1 MPKRIIDGDALW
13 VSEKLTL
20 VPVKYR
26 AEYAWILPLA
36 QVNGCFE
43 CSPMLVWRTCYSA
56 LRSGWTVAKVAKM
69 LNAFEA
75 AKMLFRFRLDE
86 KTYGFFIGIQKDG
99 RLPRPSDRI
108 RSIKFWQQG
117 LVPEEELASFLGV
130 TVAKVREDYH
140 DEIATNSRVGRGGV
154 AEDTRRIRGEVAE
167 TPLTGIGIGKGK
179 GEGEGE
185 GEGSSSG
192 ISSGTGEQPTPD
204 QEEED
209 EPGTQVTIDATYA
222 LADQLL
228 SLFGKLDPAP
238 SQAIRENNVRRL
250 YPLVVA
256 HASNTTLLGEALTW
270 ARNDSWWGPKLLGAT
285 FPASYFVKSYD
296 SIVLAMAT
304 PPRTNLYMTKED
316 PTPDQT
322 TPTSDDA
329 AEPDYDIPRD

>member
-75 AKMLFRFRLDE
+75 AKMLFRFQQDG
-86 KTYGFFIGIQKDG
+86 KTYGFFVGIQKEG

-256 HASNTTLLGEALTW
+256 HTTLLGEALTW